1 MANIYFIGDSY
12 FKEQYPAHGDL
23 DMNKFYSTLLIE
35 QNTTLESIIGVDL
48 LKYLYDNAQ
57 GGFSGDYQTLFNNVR
72 YLLVFLVARQLTA
85 LNTRSQDTDQRKEVV
100 WDSLTGKISYLKS
113 KIKKLIS
120 ESDELS
126 NISGDTFSATPS
138 NEFPI
143 YFPR

>member
-1 MANIYFIGDSY
+1 MANIYFISDAY

-23 DMNKFYSTLLIE
+23 DMGKFYSTLLIE
-35 QNTTLESIIGVDL
+35 QNTTLEDIIGEDL

-57 GGFSGDYQTLFNNVR
+57 SGFSGDYQKLFNDVQ

-100 WDSLTGKISYLKS
+100 WDSLNGKISYLKS
-113 KIKKLIS
+113 IIKKLIS
-120 ESDELS
+120 LSDELS
-126 NISGDTFSATPS
+126 NASGDTFSSAPG